1 MQIQINSLKKKLLD
15 DNFYKGKNL
24 FYNKCNNYHYA
35 RVATFGR
42 LFNILVIG
50 LEIFNPSVLQ
60 VDSNKTWNYS
70 TKERIKLKIIK
81 DCVFMGTKMFEE
93 RKEEFLTTTV
103 KSSPPY
109 IKCFYISQQ
118 SFAAFIKEILI
129 PLLKLVK
136 DANDYNWKKISG
148 KKGYWRDYDETVGFK
163 TNQEIYI
170 NPLNSEKMIKLS

>member
-1 MQIQINSLKKKLLD
+1 MHIQLNSLKKKLLD

-24 FYNKCNNYHYA
+24 FYNKCNNYHYS

-50 LEIFNPSVLQ
+50 LEIFTPSALQ
-60 VDSNKTWNYS
+60 VNSNKTWNYS
-70 TKERIKLKIIK
+70 TRERIKLKIIK

-118 SFAAFIKEILI
+118 SLDTFIKEILI
-129 PLLKLVK
+129 PLLKLVEN
-136 DANDYNWKKISG
+136 ANDYNWNLIDG
-148 KKGYWRDYDETVGFK
+148 KKGFWREYDKATGFK
-163 TNQEIYI
+163 LDEEIYI
-170 NPLNSEKMIKLS
+170 NPLNDKKMIKLS